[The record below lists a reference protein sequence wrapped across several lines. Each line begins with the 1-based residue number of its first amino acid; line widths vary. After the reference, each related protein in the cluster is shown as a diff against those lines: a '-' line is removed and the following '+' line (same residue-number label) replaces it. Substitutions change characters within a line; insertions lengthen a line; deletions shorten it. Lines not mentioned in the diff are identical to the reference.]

1 MILND
6 RYMVAFCGDCMEDIV
21 IYVTGVL
28 TRLGFSCGIADFT
41 REKRIASYIP
51 IPRPQTI
58 EKHTTY
64 MGTVYLP
71 CSPDTQITSDM
82 FVSDVVIYLCDNISD
97 ERLGQV
103 CMDKTYLVLNEN
115 IYSLRSESARE
126 KFIGNPDGIIIR
138 NYTGQSLGLITLIGS
153 KYGIKNIYA
162 LEYDSVDAV
171 TLFRK
176 GICNNTETYRV
187 SPGMREVVRGLIAEI
202 LPGIDELVV
211 GKAVTRLFGRW
222 R

>member
-1 MILND
+1 MLLED

-21 IYVTGVL
+21 IYVSGLL

-41 REKRIASYIP
+41 REKRISSYIP
-51 IPRPQTI
+51 IPRPQGI
-58 EKHTTY
+58 DKHTTY

-71 CSPDTQITSDM
+71 CDDDTILDSEM
-82 FVSDVVIYLCDNISD
+82 FVSDVVICLCDNISD
-97 ERLGQV
+97 ERLAQV
-103 CMDKTYLVLNEN
+103 KMDKTYLVLNEN

-126 KFIGNPDGIIIR
+126 KFIGSPDGIVIR
-138 NYTGQSLGLITLIGS
+138 NYTGQSLGLITMIGS

-187 SPGMREVVRGLIAEI
+187 SPGMREVVRGLISEI
-202 LPGIDELVV
+202 LPGMDEIIV

>member
-1 MILND
+1 MRLED
-6 RYMVAFCGDCMEDIV
+6 RYTVAFCGDCMEDIV
-21 IYVTGVL
+21 IYITGVL
-28 TRLGFSCGIADFT
+28 TRLGYSCGIADFT
-41 REKRIASYIP
+41 HEKRIASYIP
-51 IPRPQTI
+51 IPRPQSI

-71 CSPDTQITSDM
+71 CDSETVLNEDL
-82 FVSDVVIYLCDNISD
+82 FVSDVVICLCDTISD
-97 ERLGQV
+97 ERLAQMD
-103 CMDKTYLVLNEN
+103 MDKTYLVLNEN

-126 KFIGNPDGIIIR
+126 KFIGCPDGIVIR
-138 NYTGQSLGLITLIGS
+138 NYTGQSLGLIKMIGS
-153 KYGIKNIYA
+153 KYGIRNIYA

-187 SPGMREVVRGLIAEI
+187 SPGMREVIRGLIAEI
-202 LPGIDELVV
+202 LPGIDDIVV
-211 GKAVTRLFGRW
+211 GKAVTKLFGRW

>member
-1 MILND
+1 MIED
-6 RYMVAFCGDCMEDIV
+6 KYMVAFCGDCMEDIV
-21 IYVTGVL
+21 IYITGVL

-51 IPRPQTI
+51 IPRPQSV

-71 CSPDTQITSDM
+71 CDGETVLTSDM
-82 FVSDVVIYLCDNISD
+82 FVSDVVICLCDSISD
-97 ERLGQV
+97 ERLAQV
-103 CMDKTYLVLNEN
+103 RMDKTYLVLNEN

-126 KFIGNPDGIIIR
+126 KFIGCPDGIVIR

-153 KYGIKNIYA
+153 KYGIRNIYA

-187 SPGMREVVRGLIAEI
+187 SPGMREVIRGLIAEI
-202 LPGIDELVV
+202 LPGIDELIV